1 LARLKWW
8 LVTGLFGL
16 VIFLSQKFAEID
28 DPVKREEYLK
38 DLRKPSRRKSA
49 YNTFMITRPF
59 IVQSLASTP
68 EELGRELGLTQ
79 EHVKAVR
86 SIMSRPLAVK
96 TSSSGTYRGV
106 SAAKRASAR
115 PTGVYRVAAA
125 KKASSGRTKS
135 SRTRATR

>member
-28 DPVKREEYLK
+28 DPVKREEFLK
-38 DLRKPSRRKSA
+38 DFRKPSRRKSA

-68 EELGRELGLTQ
+68 EELGRDLGLTQ

-106 SAAKRASAR
+106 SFLSAIYVNPLIGHLEER
-115 PTGVYRVAAA
+115 GSSVPVVPPTR
-125 KKASSGRTKS
+125 K
-135 SRTRATR
+135 